1 MKICALDTET
11 TGLNVEK
18 DRVTEWGI
26 VLYDVAARQPVR
38 ISGFLMKSDIFISSE
53 IEQLT
58 GITNEMLSTYG
69 VEPGPALRAVNQLAA
84 QADLFLAHNAPFD
97 RGFYEAECKRQKVE
111 ICKKPWADSRT
122 DLPPEAYKKG
132 KSASLRYLCADHN
145 FLPPVS
151 HRAVGDVLAM
161 LQLLSMY
168 DIDTVIKR
176 SQIPNVEIKASVT
189 YDERHL
195 AKEFGFYWRP
205 ETKIWFKP
213 IKLSEVE
220 EEKKKCPFPVILLEK
235 KCQ

>member
-132 KSASLRYLCADHN
+132 KSASLKYLCCDH
-145 FLPPVS
+145 S
-151 HRAVGDVLAM
+151 IYYQAHRAVSDVLAM
-161 LQLLSMY
+161 LQLLGQY
-168 DIDTVIKR
+168 DIDAVVKR
-176 SQIPNVEIKASVT
+176 SQIPNVEVRAVVS
-189 YDERHL
+189 YDDRLL
-195 AKEFGFYWRP
+195 AKERGYYWKSELKQWRRP
-205 ETKIWFKP
+205 M
-213 IKLSEVE
+213 KLDEVDA
-220 EEKKKCPFPVILLEK
+220 EKQSAPFPVILCEEK
-235 KCQ
+235 